1 MTIDYLCLMQSLKLI
16 TKYKADGR
24 RQRSVNT
31 QATIVDAMMILIKKG
46 ILEPTAQQ
54 VADEAGLGIRTVF
67 RIVKDKE
74 TLFSRM
80 DEKVRESNQMLYQ
93 ASPSGSL
100 KDRIEGLM
108 QIESKGYEV
117 NIEFIKATLANKWK
131 YKTLEENYK
140 KNQLLLKKLMFTW
153 LPEISQLDSN
163 LQEFLTAINS
173 PNFWIELREN
183 QTLSVEKAKKIKEAK
198 ASSEKKDIF
207 RSSSI
212 FC

>member
-80 DEKVRESNQMLYQ
+80 DEKVRESNQILYQ

-153 LPEISQLDSN
+153 LPEISQLDSS

-183 QTLSVEKAKKIKEAK
+183 QTLSVEKAKKIKEA
-198 ASSEKKDIF
+198 EFKKVLG
-207 RSSSI
+207 S
-212 FC
+212 

>member
-183 QTLSVEKAKKIKEAK
+183 QTLSVEKAKKIKEA
-198 ASSEKKDIF
+198 EFKKVLGSLRQDLKL
-207 RSSSI
+207 
-212 FC
+212 

>member
-1 MTIDYLCLMQSLKLI
+1 MQSLKLI

-183 QTLSVEKAKKIKEAK
+183 QTLSVEKAKKIKEA
-198 ASSEKKDIF
+198 EFKKVLG
-207 RSSSI
+207 S
-212 FC
+212 

>member
-108 QIESKGYEV
+108 QIESKGYED

-163 LQEFLTAINS
+163 LQDFLTAINS

-183 QTLSVEKAKKIKEAK
+183 QTLSVEKAKKIKEA
-198 ASSEKKDIF
+198 EFKKVLGSL
-207 RSSSI
+207 R
-212 FC
+212 

>member
-80 DEKVRESNQMLYQ
+80 DEKVRESNQILYQ

-183 QTLSVEKAKKIKEAK
+183 QTLSVEKAKKIKEA
-198 ASSEKKDIF
+198 EFKKVLG
-207 RSSSI
+207 S
-212 FC
+212 

>member
-93 ASPSGSL
+93 TSPSGSL

-183 QTLSVEKAKKIKEAK
+183 QTLSVEKAKKIKEAEFKK
-198 ASSEKKDIF
+198 ALGS
-207 RSSSI
+207 
-212 FC
+212 

>member
-1 MTIDYLCLMQSLKLI
+1 MTIVYLCLMQSLKLI

-108 QIESKGYEV
+108 QIESKGYEA

-183 QTLSVEKAKKIKEAK
+183 QTLSVEKAKKIKEAEFKK
-198 ASSEKKDIF
+198 ALGL
-207 RSSSI
+207 
-212 FC
+212 

>member
-140 KNQLLLKKLMFTW
+140 KNQLLLKKLMFAW

-183 QTLSVEKAKKIKEAK
+183 QTLSVEKAKKIKEA
-198 ASSEKKDIF
+198 EFKKVLG
-207 RSSSI
+207 S
-212 FC
+212 

>member
-163 LQEFLTAINS
+163 LQDFLTAINS

-183 QTLSVEKAKKIKEAK
+183 QTLSVEKAKKIKEAEFKK
-198 ASSEKKDIF
+198 ALGL
-207 RSSSI
+207 
-212 FC
+212 

>member
-140 KNQLLLKKLMFTW
+140 KNQLLLKKLMFAW

-183 QTLSVEKAKKIKEAK
+183 QTLSVEKAKKIKEAEFKK
-198 ASSEKKDIF
+198 ALGSLRQDLKL
-207 RSSSI
+207 
-212 FC
+212 

>member
-183 QTLSVEKAKKIKEAK
+183 QTLSVEKAKKIKEA
-198 ASSEKKDIF
+198 EFKKVLGL
-207 RSSSI
+207 
-212 FC
+212 

>member
-1 MTIDYLCLMQSLKLI
+1 MTIVYLCLMQSLKLI

-183 QTLSVEKAKKIKEAK
+183 QTLSVEKAKKIKEA
-198 ASSEKKDIF
+198 EFKKVLG
-207 RSSSI
+207 S
-212 FC
+212 

>member
-1 MTIDYLCLMQSLKLI
+1 MTIDYLCLMQSFKLI

-140 KNQLLLKKLMFTW
+140 KNQLLLKKLMFAW

-183 QTLSVEKAKKIKEAK
+183 QTLSVEKAKKIKEAEFKK
-198 ASSEKKDIF
+198 ALGL
-207 RSSSI
+207 
-212 FC
+212 

>member
-140 KNQLLLKKLMFTW
+140 KNQLLLKKLMFAW

-183 QTLSVEKAKKIKEAK
+183 QTLSVEKAKKIKEAEFKK
-198 ASSEKKDIF
+198 ALGS
-207 RSSSI
+207 
-212 FC
+212 

>member
-108 QIESKGYEV
+108 QIESKGYED

-131 YKTLEENYK
+131 YRTLEENYK

-163 LQEFLTAINS
+163 LQDFLTAINS

-183 QTLSVEKAKKIKEAK
+183 QTLSVEKAKKIKEAEFKK
-198 ASSEKKDIF
+198 ALGL
-207 RSSSI
+207 
-212 FC
+212 

>member
-183 QTLSVEKAKKIKEAK
+183 QTLSVEKAKKNK
-198 ASSEKKDIF
+198 
-207 RSSSI
+207 RSRI
-212 FC
+212 

>member
-1 MTIDYLCLMQSLKLI
+1 MQSLKLI

-140 KNQLLLKKLMFTW
+140 KNQLLLKKLMFAW

-183 QTLSVEKAKKIKEAK
+183 QTLSVEKAKKIKEAEFKK
-198 ASSEKKDIF
+198 ALGL
-207 RSSSI
+207 
-212 FC
+212 

>member
-183 QTLSVEKAKKIKEAK
+183 QTLSVEKAKKIKEAEFKK
-198 ASSEKKDIF
+198 ALGSLRQDLKL
-207 RSSSI
+207 
-212 FC
+212 

>member
-140 KNQLLLKKLMFTW
+140 KNQLLLKKLMFAW

-183 QTLSVEKAKKIKEAK
+183 QTLSVEKAKKIKEAEFKK
-198 ASSEKKDIF
+198 ALGL
-207 RSSSI
+207 
-212 FC
+212 

>member
-183 QTLSVEKAKKIKEAK
+183 QTLSVEKAKKIKEA
-198 ASSEKKDIF
+198 EFKKVLGSL
-207 RSSSI
+207 R
-212 FC
+212 

>member
-163 LQEFLTAINS
+163 LQDFLTAINS

-183 QTLSVEKAKKIKEAK
+183 QTLSVEKAKKIKEA
-198 ASSEKKDIF
+198 EFKKVLGSL
-207 RSSSI
+207 R
-212 FC
+212 

>member
-183 QTLSVEKAKKIKEAK
+183 QTLSVEKAKKIKEAEFKK
-198 ASSEKKDIF
+198 ALGS
-207 RSSSI
+207 
-212 FC
+212 

>member
-1 MTIDYLCLMQSLKLI
+1 MQSLKLI

-183 QTLSVEKAKKIKEAK
+183 QTLSVEKAKKIKEAEFKK
-198 ASSEKKDIF
+198 ALGL
-207 RSSSI
+207 
-212 FC
+212 

>member
-153 LPEISQLDSN
+153 LPEISQLDSS

-183 QTLSVEKAKKIKEAK
+183 QTLSVEKAKKIKEA
-198 ASSEKKDIF
+198 EFKKVLG
-207 RSSSI
+207 S
-212 FC
+212 

>member
-183 QTLSVEKAKKIKEAK
+183 QTLSVEKAKKIKEAEFKK
-198 ASSEKKDIF
+198 ALGL
-207 RSSSI
+207 
-212 FC
+212 

>member
-108 QIESKGYEV
+108 QIESKGYED

-183 QTLSVEKAKKIKEAK
+183 QTLSVEKAKKIKEA
-198 ASSEKKDIF
+198 EFKKVLG
-207 RSSSI
+207 SLK
-212 FC
+212 

>member
-1 MTIDYLCLMQSLKLI
+1 MQSLKLI

-108 QIESKGYEV
+108 QIESKGYED
-117 NIEFIKATLANKWK
+117 NIDFIKATLANKWK

-153 LPEISQLDSN
+153 LPEIRQLDSN

-183 QTLSVEKAKKIKEAK
+183 QTLSVEKAKKIKEAEFKK
-198 ASSEKKDIF
+198 ALGS
-207 RSSSI
+207 
-212 FC
+212 

>member
-153 LPEISQLDSN
+153 LPEISQLDSS

-183 QTLSVEKAKKIKEAK
+183 QTLSVEKAKKIKEAEFKK
-198 ASSEKKDIF
+198 ALGL
-207 RSSSI
+207 
-212 FC
+212 

>member
-1 MTIDYLCLMQSLKLI
+1 
-16 TKYKADGR
+16 
-24 RQRSVNT
+24 
-31 QATIVDAMMILIKKG
+31 
-46 ILEPTAQQ
+46 
-54 VADEAGLGIRTVF
+54 
-67 RIVKDKE
+67 
-74 TLFSRM
+74 M

-183 QTLSVEKAKKIKEAK
+183 QTLSVEKAKKIKEAEFKK
-198 ASSEKKDIF
+198 ALGL
-207 RSSSI
+207 
-212 FC
+212 

>member
-1 MTIDYLCLMQSLKLI
+1 MQSLKLI

-183 QTLSVEKAKKIKEAK
+183 QTLSVEKAKKIKEAEFKK
-198 ASSEKKDIF
+198 ALGS
-207 RSSSI
+207 
-212 FC
+212 

>member
-1 MTIDYLCLMQSLKLI
+1 MQSLKLI

-183 QTLSVEKAKKIKEAK
+183 QTLSVEKAKKIKEAEFKK
-198 ASSEKKDIF
+198 ALGSLRQDLKL
-207 RSSSI
+207 
-212 FC
+212 

>member
-183 QTLSVEKAKKIKEAK
+183 QTLSVEKAKKIKEA
-198 ASSEKKDIF
+198 EFKKVLG
-207 RSSSI
+207 S
-212 FC
+212 

>member
-140 KNQLLLKKLMFTW
+140 KNQLLLKKLMFAW

-183 QTLSVEKAKKIKEAK
+183 QTLSVEKAKKIKEA
-198 ASSEKKDIF
+198 EFKKVLGSL
-207 RSSSI
+207 R
-212 FC
+212 

>member
-108 QIESKGYEV
+108 QIESKGYEA

-183 QTLSVEKAKKIKEAK
+183 QTLSVEKAKKIKEAEFKK
-198 ASSEKKDIF
+198 ALGL
-207 RSSSI
+207 
-212 FC
+212 